1 LSTKGESLNHHCL
14 LQRIGE
20 TNASQQ
26 KGIIPTS
33 LQIGERNV
41 CQQKGI
47 IPTSL
52 QIGGR
57 NVCQQK
63 GITQPSLSSARDWK
77 QDVSQQKGNHS
88 TIVVLS
94 SAMAFCT

>member
-1 LSTKGESLNHHCL
+1 VKEMFVNKRESFNHRCL
-14 LQRIGE
+14 LQR
-20 TNASQQ
+20 
-26 KGIIPTS
+26 
-33 LQIGERNV
+33 IGERNV